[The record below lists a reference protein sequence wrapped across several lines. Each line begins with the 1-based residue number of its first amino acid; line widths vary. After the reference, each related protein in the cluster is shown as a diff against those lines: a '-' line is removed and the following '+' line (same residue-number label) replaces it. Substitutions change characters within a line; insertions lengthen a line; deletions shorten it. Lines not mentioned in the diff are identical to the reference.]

1 MQPSNPSP
9 LRSLTRLMVGGALLG
24 WEELQHQLHLWEH
37 TARQTSTPSPLSN
50 PLTTSEQHVSESGQ
64 VDTTHADHQV
74 PLLLPASPPTAAQAF
89 RYALVGLLFDTQE
102 RAEQGLAVLEQI
114 DHNVGN
120 WISPLLQSVEQNQA
134 LAPMQKQFAELVAR
148 GEAEVN
154 RLVALG
160 QGEEMHSR
168 LLTQSALR
176 KTFEQSIHHIAI
188 DPEVQDLIQRQGTGL
203 ATEVIE
209 EVRERTVSIDT
220 FMERLARMLLRRGP
234 REELPEPPIALRIRA
249 EHFRSTE

>member
-1 MQPSNPSP
+1 MQSSDPSP

-24 WEELQHQLHLWEH
+24 WEELQYQLKLWED
-37 TARQTSTPSPLSN
+37 TARQASTPDL
-50 PLTTSEQHVSESGQ
+50 SEQYASGTGQ
-64 VDTTHADHQV
+64 VDTIYEDRQA
-74 PLLLPASPPTAAQAF
+74 PPLLPAPPPTTAQAF

-102 RAEQGLAVLEQI
+102 RAAQGLAVLEQV
-114 DHNVGN
+114 DRNVGN

-134 LAPMQKQFAELVAR
+134 LAPMQKQFADLVAR

-188 DPEVQDLIQRQGTGL
+188 DPEVQELIQRQGTGL

-209 EVRERTVSIDT
+209 EVRERAVSIDT
-220 FMERLARMLLRRGP
+220 LMERLARMLLRRGP

-249 EHFRSTE
+249 EHVRSIE